1 MRPRSSCTASR
12 RSGRRRR
19 ISRASTGIRSSRS
32 THCIAPTSRSEQGA
46 GELSWRRV
54 LARLIAGVPAL
65 LVVTVLVFAIVRLI
79 PGDPAR
85 ILAGDFATDQVVREL
100 RERWQLD
107 RPLPIQY
114 AAYLGGLL
122 RGDLGRSTATSLPVA
137 ADLGERFLRT
147 LELAAAA
154 LLIGVLVGGLAGILG
169 ATRRASAVDYL
180 ATVVALVGVST
191 PIFWSGLILILL
203 FSVRLEWLPA
213 GGTGGLAH
221 LVLPAVS
228 LGLFGTG
235 VIARQTRSSMLET
248 LGEDFVRT
256 ARAKGLTERVVVY
269 KHALRNAL
277 IPIITVVGDQ
287 FGRLL
292 GGAILTETVFSWPG
306 MGRYLIEAIAMRDYP
321 VIQGIILVFATSF
334 LVVNL
339 LLDISY
345 ALLDPRVQAE

>member
-1 MRPRSSCTASR
+1 MIWRLVFTRLVA
-12 RSGRRRR
+12 
-19 ISRASTGIRSSRS
+19 GI
-32 THCIAPTSRSEQGA
+32 
-46 GELSWRRV
+46 
-54 LARLIAGVPAL
+54 PAL

-85 ILAGDFATDQVVREL
+85 ILAGDFATDQVVQEL
-100 RERWQLD
+100 RQRWQLD
-107 RPLPIQY
+107 RPLPVQY
-114 AAYLGGLL
+114 AAYLAGLL

-147 LELAAAA
+147 LQLASAAIV
-154 LLIGVLVGGLAGILG
+154 IGVLVGGVAGILG
-169 ATRRASAVDYL
+169 ATRRATVVDYL

-213 GGTGGLAH
+213 GGTGSLAH

-228 LGLFGTG
+228 LGLFGAG
-235 VIARQTRSSMLET
+235 VIARQTRSSMLEV
-248 LGEDFVRT
+248 LGEEFVRT
-256 ARAKGLTERVVVY
+256 ARSKGLAERIVIY

-277 IPIITVVGDQ
+277 IPIVTVIGDQ

-306 MGRYLIEAIAMRDYP
+306 MGRYLIEAIAMRDYA
-321 VIQGIILVFATSF
+321 VIQGIILVFAACF
-334 LVVNL
+334 FVINL
-339 LLDISY
+339 IVDISY
-345 ALLDPRVQAE
+345 GMVDPRVRAE

>member
-1 MRPRSSCTASR
+1 V
-12 RSGRRRR
+12 
-19 ISRASTGIRSSRS
+19 
-32 THCIAPTSRSEQGA
+32 
-46 GELSWRRV
+46 SWRRV

-65 LVVTVLVFAIVRLI
+65 LVVTLLVFAIVRLI

-85 ILAGDFATDQVVREL
+85 ILAGDFATDQVVSEL

-107 RPLPIQY
+107 RPWPIQY
-114 AAYLGGLL
+114 LTYLRGLL

-137 ADLGERFLRT
+137 ADLRERFVRT

-154 LLIGVLVGGLAGILG
+154 TVIGVLVGGIAGVLG
-169 ATRRASAVDYL
+169 ATQRASAIDYL

-221 LVLPAVS
+221 LVLPALS
-228 LGLFGTG
+228 LGLFGAG
-235 VIARQTRSSMLET
+235 VIARQTRSSMLEV
-248 LGEDFVRT
+248 LGEEFVRT
-256 ARAKGLTERVVVY
+256 ARSKGLAERAVIY

-277 IPIITVVGDQ
+277 IPIVTVVGDQ
-287 FGRLL
+287 FARLL

-306 MGRYLIEAIAMRDYP
+306 IGRYLIEAIAMRDYP
-321 VIQGIILVFATSF
+321 VIQAVILVFAACF
-334 LVVNL
+334 FVVNL
-339 LLDISY
+339 LVDISY
-345 ALLDPRVQAE
+345 GLVDPRVRAE

>member
-1 MRPRSSCTASR
+1 M
-12 RSGRRRR
+12 
-19 ISRASTGIRSSRS
+19 
-32 THCIAPTSRSEQGA
+32 
-46 GELSWRRV
+46 SWRRV

-65 LVVTVLVFAIVRLI
+65 LVVTLLVFAIVRLI

-85 ILAGDFATDQVVREL
+85 ILAGDFATDQVVSEL

-107 RPLPIQY
+107 RPWPIQY
-114 AAYLGGLL
+114 LTYLRGLL

-137 ADLGERFLRT
+137 ADLRERFVRT

-154 LLIGVLVGGLAGILG
+154 TVIGVLVGGIAGVLG
-169 ATRRASAVDYL
+169 ATQRASAIDYL

-221 LVLPAVS
+221 LVLPALS
-228 LGLFGTG
+228 LGLFGAG
-235 VIARQTRSSMLET
+235 VIARQTRSSMLEV
-248 LGEDFVRT
+248 LGEEFVRT
-256 ARAKGLTERVVVY
+256 ARSKGLAERAVIY

-277 IPIITVVGDQ
+277 IPIVTVVGDQ
-287 FGRLL
+287 FARLL

-306 MGRYLIEAIAMRDYP
+306 IGRYLIEAIAMRDYP
-321 VIQGIILVFATSF
+321 VIQAIILVFAACF
-334 LVVNL
+334 FVVNL
-339 LLDISY
+339 LVDISY
-345 ALLDPRVQAE
+345 GLVDPRVRAE